1 MFKNLNISTKLTL
14 MSCGM
19 ALAALLLVI
28 IIVASKTLGMSER
41 NTSQYIQSEMGKNAE
56 KVSAFFSKAMQTS
69 RVLSETIGGA
79 LDAENKLTTDSIGDI
94 FYEVAKNNTEFL
106 AVWMMTD
113 SEEVYSKSQDG
124 GASILYGEDGK
135 FAPYVTNLNGTLSF
149 ARRVAG
155 YEKADYYTIP
165 KNTGE
170 PTILEPFFY
179 NYGGQEK
186 LVTTAVS
193 PIIVSGKFVG
203 VVGITLDVANI
214 QKLCDSIHLYDG
226 DVNFLVSHTG
236 KFIVHKETALIGKS
250 MVDVNPA
257 LKPIESA
264 LQKEE
269 PIEIE
274 VVSAVTKKL
283 SKVVYVNIEIPHFDK
298 IWGMVLIAPKDET
311 VKETNE
317 LRNFIIILAVVSML
331 ILSFA
336 MWSYSKT
343 FGKRIVTV
351 GNNLENFF
359 EFLNFKTNKADL
371 ITIRANDEIG
381 KMGMLINENI
391 KMTERNLAEQN
402 AFIKEANSFVDEIKR
417 GNFMAMLDAQ
427 TINPALNQ
435 LKGTFKELQEAL
447 KTAIAANAQDVLKL
461 LEAYKNQNF
470 TETLDDKGEV
480 ASGVNALGSEIANM
494 LKANLSQ

>member
-1 MFKNLNISTKLTL
+1 
-14 MSCGM
+14 
-19 ALAALLLVI
+19 
-28 IIVASKTLGMSER
+28 
-41 NTSQYIQSEMGKNAE
+41 
-56 KVSAFFSKAMQTS
+56 
-69 RVLSETIGGA
+69 
-79 LDAENKLTTDSIGDI
+79 
-94 FYEVAKNNTEFL
+94 
-106 AVWMMTD
+106 
-113 SEEVYSKSQDG
+113 
-124 GASILYGEDGK
+124 
-135 FAPYVTNLNGTLSF
+135 
-149 ARRVAG
+149 
-155 YEKADYYTIP
+155 
-165 KNTGE
+165 
-170 PTILEPFFY
+170 
-179 NYGGQEK
+179 
-186 LVTTAVS
+186 
-193 PIIVSGKFVG
+193 
-203 VVGITLDVANI
+203 
-214 QKLCDSIHLYDG
+214 
-226 DVNFLVSHTG
+226 
-236 KFIVHKETALIGKS
+236 

-494 LKANLSQ
+494 LKANLSQAQILEQKAEILASSMKELTNGAHLQANSLQESAAAVEQMSSSMSAISQKTQDVIRQSEEIKNIIVIIRDIADQTNLLALNAAIEAARAGEHGRGFAVVADEVRKLAERTQKSLGEIEANTNVLAQSINEMSESIREQSEGINMINQSVAQIDTLTQQNVQVANKTNQVTSEVDEMAKKIVEDVRKRKF